1 MPPRRQLALLAGLLL
16 SLSVTPALAGDSA
29 ADRTDLRPHPASRPL
44 EPTYQIQAG
53 IDGEIYPVFANY
65 ASLQRQSDRT
75 FGVVSVTV
83 SNPGNAAVHRR
94 VTVQVPGWS
103 DPEIQSTEVAPGAV
117 RTLVFAPAFLP
128 RLYQNH
134 EIVAATAS
142 VTIVDPASPA
152 NVYVTTL
159 PVRLRSAEDMFW
171 GKDFKYASF
180 IASWVTPH
188 DREVESV
195 LAHAK
200 QFTSDRRLP
209 GYEEWKT
216 ADEQELA
223 TYRQARAI
231 FTALQRSGFSYVKSS
246 FTLGD
251 HKGVSERVRMPHV
264 SLSQSSAN
272 CIDAA
277 VMYASLFE
285 NLGMDSTVVIVPGH
299 AYAGVRVA
307 EGSSKF
313 LMIDVALTGRTTF
326 ADAVASAE
334 AGMAR
339 HLPSTV
345 TQVMVEQARSA
356 GIYPMP

>member
-1 MPPRRQLALLAGLLL
+1 MPPRRQLALIAGLLL
-16 SLSVTPALAGDSA
+16 SVAITPAFAGDSA
-29 ADRTDLRPHPASRPL
+29 ADRTDLRPQPASRSL

-83 SNPGNAAVHRR
+83 SNPGNTAIRR
-94 VTVQVPGWS
+94 HVTVQVPGWS
-103 DPEIQSTEVAPGAV
+103 DPEIQTTEVAPGAV
-117 RTLVFAPAFLP
+117 HTLVFAPAFLP

-142 VTIVDPASPA
+142 VAITDPASA
-152 NVYVTTL
+152 KVYETTV

-171 GKDFKYASF
+171 GKNFKYAPF

-188 DREVESV
+188 DREVESL
-195 LAHAK
+195 LARAK
-200 QFTSDRRLP
+200 QLTNDHRLP
-209 GYEEWKT
+209 GYEDWKSP
-216 ADEQELA
+216 DEQELA
-223 TYRQARAI
+223 TYRQAKAI
-231 FTALQRSGFSYVKSS
+231 YTALQRSGLSYVKSS

-251 HKGVSERVRMPHV
+251 HKGVSERVRMPRV
-264 SLSQSSAN
+264 SLSQNSAN

-326 ADAVASAE
+326 AEAVASAE

-339 HLPSTV
+339 HLPATV
-345 TQVMVEQARSA
+345 TQVMVEEARSA